1 MFDKSGSSTAQV
13 FGNIVKV
20 KPFKDN
26 QGNVQSVDVTIINT
40 REHKGNEY
48 KNFTT
53 VRVMNPKRAQYYNDT
68 FNPGDQVFAQ
78 GATMTGSYQH
88 KEYPIQ
94 ITFSYMVVNE
104 IQLSRGASKK
114 TQEIFKQRRAEYEA
128 NNQPVGQDIPPQ
140 AELDQQAAAQQQQQA
155 KPQPQ
160 YNEPPMDFDDDIPF

>member
-1 MFDKSGSSTAQV
+1 MYDKSGSSTAQV
-13 FGNIVKV
+13 LGNIVKM
-20 KPFKDN
+20 KPFKDD
-26 QGNVQSVDVTIINT
+26 QGRVQSVDVTIINT
-40 REHKGNEY
+40 REHKNNEY

-53 VRVMNPKRAQYYNDT
+53 VRVMNPKRAQYYVDT
-68 FNPGDQVFAQ
+68 FNPGDQVFVQ
-78 GATMTGSYQH
+78 GVTMTGSYQH

-104 IQLSRGASKK
+104 IHLSRGASKK

-128 NNQPVGQDIPPQ
+128 NNQPIGQDIPPQ
-140 AELDQQAAAQQQQQA
+140 AELDQQAAAQQQA